1 MKRQSFAALSAFW
14 TGVAAADRKSATVST
29 QLGMAHNL
37 HNHYEFLCFQ
47 HKRRE
52 NGDVNKARRG

>member
-37 HNHYEFLCFQ
+37 HDQSEFLCFSTQ
-47 HKRRE
+47 
-52 NGDVNKARRG
+52 AS